1 MKLIIDD
8 NILIIL
14 GNFYLKDYNLND
26 YNEIE
31 KNLFKILKK
40 HTIELN
46 GYYNVF
52 IYQDKNYGL
61 IIDMQKEN
69 LEYLDYFNNQIELN
83 IEIIEDSFLYEID
96 DIFTLDK
103 TALNQFTIYQKNYK
117 FYLEVKEKIN
127 TIKLG
132 KVLENSKII
141 YGKKAKKIK
150 RESKIIKVG
159 DKYEK
164 TNRRSSW

>member
-132 KVLENSKII
+132 TVLENSKII

-150 RESKIIKVG
+150 REGKIIKVG

>member
-103 TALNQFTIYQKNYK
+103 TALNQFTIYQK
-117 FYLEVKEKIN
+117 
-127 TIKLG
+127 KL
-132 KVLENSKII
+132 
-141 YGKKAKKIK
+141 
-150 RESKIIKVG
+150 
-159 DKYEK
+159 
-164 TNRRSSW
+164 